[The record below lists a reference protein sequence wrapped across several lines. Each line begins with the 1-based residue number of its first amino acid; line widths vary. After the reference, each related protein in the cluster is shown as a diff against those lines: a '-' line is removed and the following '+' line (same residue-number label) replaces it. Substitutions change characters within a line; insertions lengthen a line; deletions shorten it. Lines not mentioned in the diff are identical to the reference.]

1 MQESLK
7 ELNAFPSLL
16 FLFQEVQLIQSR
28 LYKLPII
35 VHKQQVAPVSSGS
48 LAVYLRCIPIVT
60 HTARISF
67 SVGPAPFCPRRL
79 TH

>member
-35 VHKQQVAPVSSGS
+35 VHKQLRWPRLVGQLGGLFKVYSDCHSYRQNLLGQIFLS
-48 LAVYLRCIPIVT
+48 LLLR
-60 HTARISF
+60 
-67 SVGPAPFCPRRL
+67 L
-79 TH
+79 